1 MFFTYYSNVNF
12 MPPFGTDAPLTPK
25 GGKYLFIR
33 HLNSF
38 SLWGKDVRRTG
49 WGLFKYSLIKF
60 NRAVLIKRFIKDFTM
75 NTEQFDKKSLKILQI
90 E

>member
-38 SLWGKDVRRTG
+38 SIWGRMSAGQDG
-49 WGLFKYSLIKF
+49 GSLNI
-60 NRAVLIKRFIKDFTM
+60 A
-75 NTEQFDKKSLKILQI
+75 
-90 E
+90 